1 MMKMVNIKIAIFFVL
16 MILINEKKGKL
27 KENIQYL
34 EKLSNDLDKSIVEL
48 KAIYEKIS
56 EQKEELKT
64 KLQKIFTKLRN
75 ELNDRED
82 KLLEEVK
89 ISLKKFL

>member
-82 KLLEEVK
+82 QLLEEVK